1 MTYERA
7 VTIRVLLTGFP
18 PFGGHSENVSDK
30 IRCRLESLGI
40 AGIELQ
46 TLLLTCDEAGSGRV
60 AALIRDGGRFD
71 AIVHLGLAESR
82 TTISLERCGQ
92 NESKFRM
99 ADNSGRVVEG
109 EVIEGGLARL
119 ATTASVHVLDEEFE
133 HETDIAWSDSAGAFV
148 CNETIYRT
156 LEAIDSVAAK
166 ASDGRVLPAI
176 FIHLPPESEVS
187 LERQV
192 EVVRRVVLAV
202 SSKPR
207 LEVVGAL
214 IFDAEGRILACR
226 RPPEDVWGGWWEF
239 PGGKVDAGE
248 GQREAL
254 VREIAEELQLEVV
267 PGRIV
272 ASLSH
277 EYDDR
282 HVSLDI
288 WNCGVIDPKLV
299 NPIEHDEVRWLDRGS
314 LDSVKWLPA
323 DEPLIQE
330 WIESGLP
337 QP

>member
-1 MTYERA
+1 MAYERA
-7 VTIRVLLTGFP
+7 VTPRVLLTGFP

-30 IRCRLESLGI
+30 VRCRFESLGI
-40 AGIELQ
+40 AEIELQ
-46 TLLLTCDEAGSGRV
+46 TLLLTCDEAGSGNV
-60 AALIRDGGRFD
+60 AALIREGVRFD

-82 TTISLERCGQ
+82 SAISLERCGR
-92 NESKFRM
+92 NELRFRM
-99 ADNSGRVVEG
+99 ADNSGRVAEG
-109 EVIEGGLARL
+109 MVIEGGPERL
-119 ATTASVHVLDEEFE
+119 SSTASVHVLDEEFE
-133 HETDIAWSDSAGAFV
+133 HESDVAWSDSAGAFV

-156 LEAIDSVAAK
+156 LEAIGSAAAK
-166 ASDGRVLPAI
+166 TSDGRTLPAI

-192 EVVRRVVLAV
+192 DVVRRVVLALA
-202 SSKPR
+202 SKPR

-214 IFDAEGRILACR
+214 IFDTEGRILACR

-248 GQREAL
+248 GPREAL
-254 VREIAEELQLEVV
+254 VREIAEELQLDVA
-267 PGRIV
+267 PDHIV

-288 WNCGVIDPKLV
+288 WNCGVIDPKSV

-323 DEPLIQE
+323 DKPLIRE

-337 QP
+337 QS

>member
-1 MTYERA
+1 MAYERA
-7 VTIRVLLTGFP
+7 VTPRVLLTGFP

-30 IRCRLESLGI
+30 VRCNLESVGI
-40 AGIELQ
+40 VNIELQ
-46 TLLLTCDEAGSGRV
+46 TLLLTCDEAGSEHV
-60 AALIRDGGRFD
+60 ASLIRDGGCFD

-82 TTISLERCGQ
+82 SAISLERCGQ
-92 NESKFRM
+92 NESRFRM
-99 ADNSGRVVEG
+99 ADNSGRVAEG
-109 EVIEGGLARL
+109 MVIEGGPASL

-133 HETDIAWSDSAGAFV
+133 HESDIAWSDSAGAFV

-156 LEAIDSVAAK
+156 LEAIDSVSAK
-166 ASDGRVLPAI
+166 TSDGRALPAI
-176 FIHLPPESEVS
+176 FIHLPPEYEVS

-192 EVVRRVVLAV
+192 DVVRRVVLALA
-202 SSKPR
+202 SKPR

-248 GQREAL
+248 RPREAL
-254 VREIAEELQLEVV
+254 VREIAEELQLDVV
-267 PGRIV
+267 PERIV
-272 ASLSH
+272 ASLNH

-323 DEPLIQE
+323 DEPLIRE
-330 WIESGLP
+330 WVESGMP
-337 QP
+337 QS

>member
-1 MTYERA
+1 MAYERA
-7 VTIRVLLTGFP
+7 VTPRVLLTGFP
-18 PFGGHSENVSDK
+18 PFGGHNENVSDK
-30 IRCRLESLGI
+30 VRCKLESVGI
-40 AGIELQ
+40 VDIELQ
-46 TLLLTCDEAGSGRV
+46 TLLLTCDEAGSEHV
-60 AALIRDGGRFD
+60 ASLIRDGGRFD
-71 AIVHLGLAESR
+71 AIIHLGLAESR
-82 TTISLERCGQ
+82 SAISLERCGQ
-92 NESKFRM
+92 NESRFRM
-99 ADNSGRVVEG
+99 ADNSGRVAEG
-109 EVIEGGLARL
+109 MVIAGGPARL

-133 HETDIAWSDSAGAFV
+133 HESDIAWSDSAGAFV

-156 LEAIDSVAAK
+156 LESIDSVAAK
-166 ASDGRVLPAI
+166 TSDGRALPAI

-192 EVVRRVVLAV
+192 DVVRRVVLALA
-202 SSKPR
+202 SKPR

-248 GQREAL
+248 EPREAL
-254 VREIAEELQLEVV
+254 VREIAEELQLDVV
-267 PGRIV
+267 PERIV

-288 WNCGVIDPKLV
+288 WNCGVIDPKLM

-323 DEPLIQE
+323 DEPLIRE
-330 WIESGLP
+330 WVESGMP
-337 QP
+337 QS

>member
-1 MTYERA
+1 MAYERA
-7 VTIRVLLTGFP
+7 VTLRVLLTGFP
-18 PFGGHSENVSDK
+18 PFGGHNENVSDK
-30 IRCRLESLGI
+30 VRCKIESVGI
-40 AGIELQ
+40 VDIELQ
-46 TLLLTCDEAGSGRV
+46 TLLLTCDEAGSEHV
-60 AALIRDGGRFD
+60 ASLIRDGGRFD
-71 AIVHLGLAESR
+71 AIIHLGLAESR
-82 TTISLERCGQ
+82 SAISLERCGQ
-92 NESKFRM
+92 NESRFRM
-99 ADNSGRVVEG
+99 ADNSGRVAQG
-109 EVIEGGLARL
+109 MVIEGGPARL

-133 HETDIAWSDSAGAFV
+133 HESDIAWSDSAGAFV

-156 LEAIDSVAAK
+156 LEAIDSVSAK
-166 ASDGRVLPAI
+166 TSDGRALPAI

-192 EVVRRVVLAV
+192 DVVRRVVLALA
-202 SSKPR
+202 SKPR

-248 GQREAL
+248 RPREAL
-254 VREIAEELQLEVV
+254 VREIAEELQLDVV
-267 PGRIV
+267 PERIV
-272 ASLSH
+272 ASLNH

-323 DEPLIQE
+323 DEPLIRE
-330 WIESGLP
+330 WVESGLP
-337 QP
+337 QS

>member
-1 MTYERA
+1 M
-7 VTIRVLLTGFP
+7 
-18 PFGGHSENVSDK
+18 
-30 IRCRLESLGI
+30 
-40 AGIELQ
+40 
-46 TLLLTCDEAGSGRV
+46 
-60 AALIRDGGRFD
+60 
-71 AIVHLGLAESR
+71 
-82 TTISLERCGQ
+82 
-92 NESKFRM
+92 
-99 ADNSGRVVEG
+99 
-109 EVIEGGLARL
+109 VIEGGPARL
-119 ATTASVHVLDEEFE
+119 ATTASMHVLDEEFE
-133 HETDIAWSDSAGAFV
+133 HEPDIAWSDSAGAFV

-156 LEAIDSVAAK
+156 LEAIGSVAAK
-166 ASDGRVLPAI
+166 TSDGRDLPAI

-192 EVVRRVVLAV
+192 DVVRRVVLALA
-202 SSKPR
+202 SKPR

-248 GQREAL
+248 GPRDAL
-254 VREIAEELQLEVV
+254 VREISEELQLDVA
-267 PGRIV
+267 PDRIV

-299 NPIEHDEVRWLDRGS
+299 TPIEHDEVRWLDRGS

-323 DEPLIQE
+323 DEPLIRE

-337 QP
+337 QS

>member
-1 MTYERA
+1 MAYERA
-7 VTIRVLLTGFP
+7 VTLRVLLTGFP
-18 PFGGHSENVSDK
+18 PFGGHNENVSDK
-30 IRCRLESLGI
+30 VRCKIESVGI
-40 AGIELQ
+40 VDIELQ
-46 TLLLTCDEAGSGRV
+46 TLLLTCDEAGSEHV
-60 AALIRDGGRFD
+60 ASLIRDGGRFD
-71 AIVHLGLAESR
+71 AIIHLGLAESR
-82 TTISLERCGQ
+82 SAISLERCGQ
-92 NESKFRM
+92 NESRFRM
-99 ADNSGRVVEG
+99 ADNSGRVAQG
-109 EVIEGGLARL
+109 MVIEGGPARL

-133 HETDIAWSDSAGAFV
+133 HESDIAWSDSAGAFV

-156 LEAIDSVAAK
+156 LEAIDSVSAK
-166 ASDGRVLPAI
+166 TSDGRALPAI

-192 EVVRRVVLAV
+192 DVVRRVVLALA
-202 SSKPR
+202 SKPR

-248 GQREAL
+248 RPRQAL
-254 VREIAEELQLEVV
+254 VREIAEELQLDVV
-267 PGRIV
+267 PERIV
-272 ASLSH
+272 ASLNH

-323 DEPLIQE
+323 DEPLIRE
-330 WIESGLP
+330 WVESGLP
-337 QP
+337 QS

>member
-1 MTYERA
+1 
-7 VTIRVLLTGFP
+7 
-18 PFGGHSENVSDK
+18 
-30 IRCRLESLGI
+30 
-40 AGIELQ
+40 
-46 TLLLTCDEAGSGRV
+46 
-60 AALIRDGGRFD
+60 
-71 AIVHLGLAESR
+71 
-82 TTISLERCGQ
+82 
-92 NESKFRM
+92 
-99 ADNSGRVVEG
+99 
-109 EVIEGGLARL
+109 L

-133 HETDIAWSDSAGAFV
+133 HESDIAWSDSAGAFV

-156 LEAIDSVAAK
+156 LEAIGSVAAK
-166 ASDGRVLPAI
+166 TSDGRALPAI

-192 EVVRRVVLAV
+192 DVVRRVVLALA
-202 SSKPR
+202 SKPR

-248 GQREAL
+248 GPREAL
-254 VREIAEELQLEVV
+254 VREIAEELQLDVA
-267 PGRIV
+267 PDRIV

-323 DEPLIQE
+323 DKPLIRE

-337 QP
+337 QS

>member
-1 MTYERA
+1 MAYERA
-7 VTIRVLLTGFP
+7 VTLRVLLTGFP
-18 PFGGHSENVSDK
+18 PFGGHNENVSDK
-30 IRCRLESLGI
+30 VRCKLESVEI
-40 AGIELQ
+40 VDIELQ
-46 TLLLTCDEAGSGRV
+46 TLLLTCDEAGSEHV
-60 AALIRDGGRFD
+60 ASLIRDGGRFD
-71 AIVHLGLAESR
+71 AIIHLGLAESR
-82 TTISLERCGQ
+82 SAISLERCGQ
-92 NESKFRM
+92 NESRFRM
-99 ADNSGRVVEG
+99 ADNSGRVAQG
-109 EVIEGGLARL
+109 MVIEGGPARL

-133 HETDIAWSDSAGAFV
+133 HESDIAWSDSAGAFV

-156 LEAIDSVAAK
+156 LEAIDSVSAK
-166 ASDGRVLPAI
+166 TSDGRALPAI

-192 EVVRRVVLAV
+192 DVVRRVVLALA
-202 SSKPR
+202 SKPR

-248 GQREAL
+248 RPREAL
-254 VREIAEELQLEVV
+254 VREIAEELQLDVV
-267 PGRIV
+267 PERIV
-272 ASLSH
+272 ASLNH

-323 DEPLIQE
+323 DEPLIRE
-330 WIESGLP
+330 WVESGLP
-337 QP
+337 QS

>member
-1 MTYERA
+1 MAYERA
-7 VTIRVLLTGFP
+7 VTPRVLLTGFP
-18 PFGGHSENVSDK
+18 PFGGHNENVSDK
-30 IRCRLESLGI
+30 VRCKLESVGI
-40 AGIELQ
+40 VDIELQ
-46 TLLLTCDEAGSGRV
+46 TLLLTCDEAGSEHV
-60 AALIRDGGRFD
+60 ASLIRDGGRFD
-71 AIVHLGLAESR
+71 AIIHLGLAESR
-82 TTISLERCGQ
+82 SAISLERCGQ
-92 NESKFRM
+92 NESRFRM
-99 ADNSGRVVEG
+99 ADNSGRVAQG
-109 EVIEGGLARL
+109 MVIEGGPARL

-133 HETDIAWSDSAGAFV
+133 HESDIAWSDSAGAFV

-156 LEAIDSVAAK
+156 LEAIDSVSAK
-166 ASDGRVLPAI
+166 TSDGRALPAI

-192 EVVRRVVLAV
+192 DVVRRVVLALA
-202 SSKPR
+202 SKPR

-248 GQREAL
+248 RPREAL
-254 VREIAEELQLEVV
+254 VREIAEELQLDVV
-267 PGRIV
+267 PERIV
-272 ASLSH
+272 ASLNH

-323 DEPLIQE
+323 DEPLIRE
-330 WIESGLP
+330 WVESGLP
-337 QP
+337 QS

>member
-1 MTYERA
+1 
-7 VTIRVLLTGFP
+7 
-18 PFGGHSENVSDK
+18 
-30 IRCRLESLGI
+30 
-40 AGIELQ
+40 
-46 TLLLTCDEAGSGRV
+46 
-60 AALIRDGGRFD
+60 
-71 AIVHLGLAESR
+71 
-82 TTISLERCGQ
+82 
-92 NESKFRM
+92 M
-99 ADNSGRVVEG
+99 ADNSGRMAEG
-109 EVIEGGLARL
+109 MVIEGGPARL
-119 ATTASVHVLDEEFE
+119 ATTASMHVLDEEFE
-133 HETDIAWSDSAGAFV
+133 HEPDIAWSDSAGAFV

-156 LEAIDSVAAK
+156 LEAIGSVAAK
-166 ASDGRVLPAI
+166 TSDGRDLPAI

-192 EVVRRVVLAV
+192 DVVRRVVLALA
-202 SSKPR
+202 SKPR

-248 GQREAL
+248 GPRDAL
-254 VREIAEELQLEVV
+254 VREISEELQLDVA
-267 PGRIV
+267 PDRIV

-299 NPIEHDEVRWLDRGS
+299 TPIEHDEVRWLDRGS

-323 DEPLIQE
+323 DEPLIRE

-337 QP
+337 QS

>member
-1 MTYERA
+1 MTL
-7 VTIRVLLTGFP
+7 RVLLTGFP
-18 PFGGHSENVSDK
+18 PFGGHNENVSDK
-30 IRCRLESLGI
+30 VRCKIESVGI
-40 AGIELQ
+40 VDIELQ
-46 TLLLTCDEAGSGRV
+46 TLLLTCDEAGSEHV
-60 AALIRDGGRFD
+60 ASLIRDGGRFD
-71 AIVHLGLAESR
+71 AIIHLGLAESR
-82 TTISLERCGQ
+82 SAISLERCGQ
-92 NESKFRM
+92 NESRFRM
-99 ADNSGRVVEG
+99 ADNSGRVAQG
-109 EVIEGGLARL
+109 MVIEGGPARL

-133 HETDIAWSDSAGAFV
+133 HESDIAWSDSAGAFV

-156 LEAIDSVAAK
+156 LEAIDSVSAK
-166 ASDGRVLPAI
+166 TSDGRALPAI

-192 EVVRRVVLAV
+192 DVVRRVVLALA
-202 SSKPR
+202 SKPR

-248 GQREAL
+248 RPREAL
-254 VREIAEELQLEVV
+254 VREIAEELQLDVV
-267 PGRIV
+267 PERIV
-272 ASLSH
+272 ASLNH

-323 DEPLIQE
+323 DEPLIRE
-330 WIESGLP
+330 WVESGLP
-337 QP
+337 QS